1 MANRGELSAGAGHS
15 QARFH
20 DRSRSPYSRF
30 VSGKWKRAAAGGL
43 VALGLV
49 RQAAGAGPLG
59 PEGTPIRTSA
69 YGVDLFQGPV
79 LATTRITGLAG
90 AFTAIA
96 EGTEGIAWNPTAASV
111 RPAYSTTR
119 DDYDLAI
126 GVTLPASV
134 ENTDFDNDGQTGF
147 AYDRFVWVTFGGVL
161 QHGALGF
168 GVIASFQNYELGV
181 PGTPF
186 VIPGAEER
194 IDSLIIRML
203 RFDPVVS
210 YAALAEQLHVGVGL
224 RVASFFGVGATSSV
238 DAEQEER
245 MLMSAYATGVQS
257 GILWAPRATS
267 VRVGFTARTPVVPLG
282 KVEGRIPPNAEGDR
296 VVGTLYLPK
305 RLELPWELEGG
316 FAVQLWKRHFNLRW
330 ADEDAVSLEE
340 AEPHRRTLKNG
351 QREPPWRGARRLLKA
366 RHAALPRER
375 VLLSTS
381 VLLSG
386 PVKNAVGVESM
397 LAQVV
402 HRSGERV
409 ALTLRA
415 GAEAEVVPTWLVLRA
430 GSYLEPTR
438 FRSAGARVHG
448 TGGFDVRVLESEVFG
463 LYDEG
468 TRFRISGAVDAA
480 RDYFGWSIG
489 VGLFR

>member
-1 MANRGELSAGAGHS
+1 MGAGLLVL
-15 QARFH
+15 F
-20 DRSRSPYSRF
+20 
-30 VSGKWKRAAAGGL
+30 AGRT
-43 VALGLV
+43 AS
-49 RQAAGAGPLG
+49 GAGPLG
-59 PEGTPIRTSA
+59 PEGTPIQTSA

-111 RPAYSTTR
+111 RPAFSTTR
-119 DDYDLAI
+119 DDYDLTI

-134 ENTDFDNDGQTGF
+134 KDTDFDNDGRSGF
-147 AYDRFVWVTFGGVL
+147 AYDRFVWATFGGML
-161 QHGALGF
+161 QHDALGF
-168 GVIASFQNYELGV
+168 GVIASFQNYELGL
-181 PGTPF
+181 PGTVPV
-186 VIPGAEER
+186 VIPGTGEEVTSV
-194 IDSLIIRML
+194 IVRML

-210 YAALAEQLHVGVGL
+210 YALLHEQVHFGVGL
-224 RVASFFGVGATSSV
+224 RVASFFGVGATGPN
-238 DAEQEER
+238 DGEKAER
-245 MLMSAYATGVQS
+245 MLMSANTAGVQT
-257 GILWAPRATS
+257 GLLWAPRVTS
-267 VRVGFTARTPVVPLG
+267 LRVGFTARTPAVPLG
-282 KVEGRIPPNAEGDR
+282 KVEGRIPPNAQGDR
-296 VVGTLYLPK
+296 VVGTLYLPR

-330 ADEDAVSLEE
+330 TNEDKVPPEE

-351 QREPPWRGARRLLKA
+351 QREPSWRGARRLLKA

-386 PVKNAVGVESM
+386 PVKNAVGWESM
-397 LAQVV
+397 LAQTVQ
-402 HRSGERV
+402 RSGER
-409 ALTLRA
+409 ASLTVRA
-415 GAEAEVVPTWLVLRA
+415 GVEAEVLPTWLVLRG

-438 FRSAGARVHG
+438 FRSAKARVHG
-448 TGGFDVRVLESEVFG
+448 TGGFDLRVLESAVFG

-489 VGLFR
+489 AGLFR

>member
-1 MANRGELSAGAGHS
+1 MIAGRRPILPSVPGN
-15 QARFH
+15 
-20 DRSRSPYSRF
+20 
-30 VSGKWKRAAAGGL
+30 WKCAAAAGL
-43 VALGLV
+43 VALGLA
-49 RQAAGAGPLG
+49 RPAGAAGPLG

-69 YGVDLFQGPV
+69 YGVDFFQGPV

-96 EGTEGIAWNPTAASV
+96 EGTEGIAWNPTAASM

-119 DDYDLAI
+119 DDYDLTL

-134 ENTDFDNDGQTGF
+134 RDTDFDNDGHSGF
-147 AYDRFVWVTFGGVL
+147 AYDSFVWATFGGLL
-161 QHGALGF
+161 QHGALGL
-168 GVIASFQNYELGV
+168 GVIASFQNYELEL
-181 PGTPF
+181 PGEPF
-186 VIPGAEER
+186 LIPGSGEGIE
-194 IDSLIIRML
+194 SVIIRML

-210 YAALAEQLHVGVGL
+210 YAALDEQLHVGVGL
-224 RVASFFGVGATSSV
+224 RVASFFGVGAPAATEA
-238 DAEQEER
+238 DQAER
-245 MLMSAYATGVQS
+245 MLMSANTAGLQS
-257 GILWAPRATS
+257 GVLWAPHGTS
-267 VRVGFTARTPVVPLG
+267 VRVGFTGRTPVVPLG

-296 VVGTLYLPK
+296 VVGTMYLPN
-305 RLELPWELEGG
+305 RLELPWELEAGV
-316 FAVQLWKRHFNLRW
+316 AVQLWKRHLNLRW
-330 ADEDAVSLEE
+330 ADEDQVPAEE

-397 LAQVV
+397 LTQSV
-402 HRSGERV
+402 HRSGERT
-409 ALTLRA
+409 ALTVRA
-415 GAEAEVVPTWLVLRA
+415 GVEAEVIPTWLVLRG

-438 FRSAGARVHG
+438 FRSGSARVHG

-489 VGLFR
+489 AGLFR

>member
-1 MANRGELSAGAGHS
+1 VPGPSAS
-15 QARFH
+15 RFR
-20 DRSRSPYSRF
+20 DRSAPHYPGS
-30 VSGKWKRAAAGGL
+30 VSGQWMRAAAAGL
-43 VALGLV
+43 VVSGLV
-49 RQAAGAGPLG
+49 CPAWGSGPLG
-59 PEGTPIRTSA
+59 PEGTPIQTSA

-111 RPAYSTTR
+111 RRPFSTTR
-119 DDYDLAI
+119 DDYDLTL

-134 ENTDFDNDGQTGF
+134 EATDFDNDGQSGF
-147 AYDRFVWVTFGGVL
+147 AYDRFVWVTFGGLL

-181 PGTPF
+181 PGMPF
-186 VIPGAEER
+186 MIPGTSEEVN
-194 IDSLIIRML
+194 SVIIRML

-210 YAALAEQLHVGVGL
+210 YAAFSEQLHLGVGL
-224 RVASFFGVGATSSV
+224 RVASFFGIGATASAE
-238 DAEQEER
+238 AEQVER
-245 MLMSAYATGVQS
+245 MLVSANTAGVQS
-257 GILWAPRATS
+257 GLLWAPRSTS
-267 VRVGFTARTPVVPLG
+267 VRVGFTARTPLVPLG
-282 KVEGRIPPNAEGDR
+282 KVDGRIPPNAEGDR
-296 VVGTLYLPK
+296 IAGTLYLPH

-330 ADEDAVSLEE
+330 ADEDQVPAEE
-340 AEPHRRTLKNG
+340 AEPYRRTLKNG

-366 RHAALPRER
+366 RHRALPRER

-386 PVKNAVGVESM
+386 PVKNAVGLESM
-397 LAQVV
+397 LTQVV
-402 HRSGERV
+402 HRSGERA
-409 ALTLRA
+409 ALTVRA
-415 GAEAEVVPTWLVLRA
+415 GVEAEVIPTWLVLRG

-438 FRSAGARVHG
+438 FRSARARVHG
-448 TGGFDVRVLESEVFG
+448 TGGFDLRVLESEVFG

-468 TRFRISGAVDAA
+468 TRFRISAAVDAS

-489 VGLFR
+489 AGLFR